1 MIPYRNER
9 MMTGLVIL
17 LLAMASIFVIV
28 ELNSAFA
35 EGKILP
41 KDEPNFK
48 PTITKVTENGKHLEI
63 IEFKSKIK
71 Q

>member
-1 MIPYRNER
+1 
-9 MMTGLVIL
+9 MMTGLVIV
-17 LLAMASIFVIV
+17 LLAVASTFVVV

-35 EGKILP
+35 EGKISP
-41 KDEPNFK
+41 INEPNFK
-48 PTITKVTENGKHLEI
+48 PTITKVTENGKQLEI